1 MQGTI
6 KDRTKVMRGLEFKH
20 TAELFLDGFTLHYN
34 HMRSHHAIGKPP
46 AKAAGLPLVFRDW
59 TEVAHIRPTH
69 LETPKGVRRSG
80 LTLSENGK
88 EDSRPMNRYHPDANK
103 TVALQ
108 VNQDSAIGA
117 ALAECKLIHSSQAD
131 GAGGPGAAAGRHPCF
146 RAGLV
151 RRIRFSRQRPWSQ
164 NLSPPAAWEKT

>member
-1 MQGTI
+1 
-6 KDRTKVMRGLEFKH
+6 
-20 TAELFLDGFTLHYN
+20 
-34 HMRSHHAIGKPP
+34 
-46 AKAAGLPLVFRDW
+46 
-59 TEVAHIRPTH
+59 
-69 LETPKGVRRSG
+69 
-80 LTLSENGK
+80 
-88 EDSRPMNRYHPDANK
+88 MNRYHPDANK

-164 NLSPPAAWEKT
+164 NLSPGCMGENLIVGLQLDFVQGWYDLLAQ